1 MATPQWGSSATD
13 RREVRMEVLQRR
25 EAGKPIRDAMEELGL
40 SGPAVAAATKEIDP
54 EGRGISPAK
63 VGQLAGRGKTAKER
77 CKRHTGELVA
87 QVLQR
92 PLDALFFMPTPSMSI
107 IER

>member
-1 MATPQWGSSATD
+1 
-13 RREVRMEVLQRR
+13 MEVLHRR

-54 EGRGISPAK
+54 EGKGISAAK
-63 VGQLAGRGKTAKER
+63 VGQLAGQGKTAKDR

-87 QVLQR
+87 QVLHR
-92 PLDALFFMPTPSMSI
+92 PLDALFSMPTTSTSTV
-107 IER
+107 ER